1 MPNFLARLLLL
12 PTSHLLMGSM
22 LIACCVAG
30 CGINPELTSEQQDR
44 DLNARMAWVDKAI
57 QVAERHNLAYRVE
70 VESTGKPSIGE
81 TIDLYMN
88 TGVSAKVMMFGN
100 AASAPPNDI
109 APNDTVVTTLPS
121 NSNPT
126 NDVENVADGAGAE
139 SAE

>member
-1 MPNFLARLLLL
+1 MPNFLARPLFL
-12 PTSHLLMGSM
+12 PTSRLLMCSI
-22 LIACCVAG
+22 LVACCAAG

-100 AASAPPNDI
+100 AASAPPNDE
-109 APNDTVVTTLPS
+109 APNKMVVTNAAS
-121 NSNPT
+121 NAEPA
-126 NDVENVADGAGAE
+126 NDIEDGSSDATGE
-139 SAE
+139 SGE

>member
-1 MPNFLARLLLL
+1 MPDWFSPSRVSLPLRLL
-12 PTSHLLMGSM
+12 MCFGVV
-22 LIACCVAG
+22 ACCLTG

-81 TIDLYMN
+81 TIDLYLN

-109 APNDTVVTTLPS
+109 TANEMSVTTAAGEAAS
-121 NSNPT
+121 
-126 NDVENVADGAGAE
+126 VEAPVGE
-139 SAE
+139 TE

>member
-1 MPNFLARLLLL
+1 MPDWFSPSRVWLPLRLL
-12 PTSHLLMGSM
+12 MCFGAV
-22 LIACCVAG
+22 ACCFAG

-81 TIDLYMN
+81 TVDLYLN

-109 APNDTVVTTLPS
+109 AANEVSVTTAAGEAAS
-121 NSNPT
+121 
-126 NDVENVADGAGAE
+126 VEAPAGATE
-139 SAE
+139 